1 MQRWNECRRE
11 SALILVFGIPFKKWY
26 IKGGFEVNLLD
37 IYNKCL
43 IDQTTCSAINVR
55 VSIRCNY
62 VCDLEICAF
71 GNWFCGIKKKEKYA
85 PLHTEISTEVVSHLI
100 HPYT

>member
-37 IYNKCL
+37 IY
-43 IDQTTCSAINVR
+43 I
-55 VSIRCNY
+55 
-62 VCDLEICAF
+62 
-71 GNWFCGIKKKEKYA
+71 
-85 PLHTEISTEVVSHLI
+85 ISVL
-100 HPYT
+100 